1 MTPVRDGR
9 PRRVVVTTV
18 AAAAVST
25 IGLVAGAGPASAA
38 GTVDQQQTTIDFP
51 VSIPAGAP
59 VAVAQTFTSAIAG
72 QLDQIDVAFERA
84 SASTTGNFTVEVQ
97 TVAGGQPTGTV
108 VTSGT
113 IPASRIAVSENG
125 ADTTM
130 QLYAVPV
137 TPVEISAG
145 QDFAIVISHPTDE
158 WFTSLAF
165 GDHYTPGIFE
175 LRDQL
180 GNWLTLSPDSDIAFR
195 THVSALGLPPEHDG
209 LISGLLAALE
219 QALPPLASITVPLRS
234 LLRELGL

>member
-9 PRRVVVTTV
+9 SRRAVVTTA

-25 IGLVAGAGPASAA
+25 IGLVAGAGPAAAA
-38 GTVDQQQTTIDFP
+38 GAIDQQQTVIDFP
-51 VSIPAGAP
+51 VNVPAGAP
-59 VAVAQTFTSAIAG
+59 VAVGQTFTSAIAG
-72 QLDQIDVAFERA
+72 QLDQIDVAFERSLA
-84 SASTTGNFTVEVQ
+84 TTTGDFTVEVQ
-97 TVAGGQPTGTV
+97 TVAGGKPSGTV

-125 ADTTM
+125 QDTNM

-137 TPVEISAG
+137 TPVQISAG

-165 GDHYTPGIFE
+165 NDHYAAGEFE

-180 GNWLTLSPDSDIAFR
+180 GNWLELSPDADIAFR

-209 LISGLLAALE
+209 LISGLLAALQ
-219 QALPPLASITVPLRS
+219 QAVPALASITLPLRS
-234 LLRELGL
+234 LLHDLGL